1 MNNEIKVFPSVSYDV
16 NLGKEVDYIDI
27 DLELLSKVLIANGLS
42 EQEILDTEILISNNS
57 NVYEKNGEKFFKSG
71 HYDSKNGEIVVF
83 LKDNIELAK
92 SDVEKYRTE
101 YQGND
106 KVSDEV
112 LANVLDDLISED
124 IAGTLFHEL
133 MHRIDF
139 IVKGSDTVS
148 HEQSLKFE
156 EKFGNPD
163 KKYKKSMI
171 YLFAGT
177 IASLASMKFMPQNDR
192 VFVQAPASV
201 SEFMGMI
208 GVGSSLIKTIKS
220 YKYVKSH
227 EGYLDQPHEVRARE
241 FSAKMLELLRDEGI
255 LAVDIWVKS
264 NL

>member
-1 MNNEIKVFPSVSYDV
+1 MKRELDVFPSVSYDV

-27 DLELLSKVLIANGLS
+27 DLELLSYVLKANGLS
-42 EQEILDTEILISNNS
+42 EQEILDTEILISNDS
-57 NVYEKNGEKFFKSG
+57 NVYEKNGEKYYRSG
-71 HYDSKNGEIVVF
+71 HYDSRDGGIVVF
-83 LKDNIELAK
+83 LKDNMDLAR
-92 SDVEKYRTE
+92 SDVEKYRSE
-101 YQGND
+101 YTSED
-106 KVSDEV
+106 KVSDEI
-112 LANVLDDLISED
+112 LGYVLDDLISED

-133 MHRIDF
+133 MHRIDYM
-139 IVKGSDTVS
+139 VKGSEVVNK
-148 HEQSLKFE
+148 EQTLQLE

-201 SEFMGMI
+201 FEFMGMI

-241 FSAKMLELLRDEGI
+241 FSTKMLEFLKEEGI
-255 LAVDIWVKS
+255 FPVKIFVKS
-264 NL
+264 DL